1 MTVIATTV
9 TGIAIAATGAI
20 RTAMTVTTMI
30 VTVTV
35 TAVITAMAT
44 DAIDAVE
51 GKSVFQDFSKTQAAR
66 V

>member
-30 VTVTV
+30 V